1 MIYQQNKEIFRYL
14 SSGLNQM
21 TEGISKSEFSKET
34 VVKQAP
40 DCFIYL
46 LLWKRSLWS
55 LIHITAFLNII
66 WKKWLP

>member
-46 LLWKRSLWS
+46 LL
-55 LIHITAFLNII
+55 
-66 WKKWLP
+66 